1 MRKKVAISLVLISFV
16 LLSSQV
22 SAIEMN
28 EIEPKIYECPASS
41 DGKHH
46 YNIEKGVF
54 HMRIGT
60 SDRCEVFSS
69 SRHTCTACGDV
80 FTTPKYDIR
89 EHEYGSTRC
98 KEAGA
103 FKEPPW
109 DY

>member
-1 MRKKVAISLVLISFV
+1 MRRKVAISLVLISCA

-22 SAIEMN
+22 SAIEMSG
-28 EIEPKIYECPASS
+28 IEPKLYECPASS

-46 YNIEKGVF
+46 YSTEKGIF
-54 HMRIGT
+54 HVRVGT

-80 FTTPKYDIR
+80 FITPKYDIR
-89 EHEYGSTRC
+89 EHEYGSTKC
-98 KEAGA
+98 NEAGP
-103 FKEPPW
+103 FKAPPC